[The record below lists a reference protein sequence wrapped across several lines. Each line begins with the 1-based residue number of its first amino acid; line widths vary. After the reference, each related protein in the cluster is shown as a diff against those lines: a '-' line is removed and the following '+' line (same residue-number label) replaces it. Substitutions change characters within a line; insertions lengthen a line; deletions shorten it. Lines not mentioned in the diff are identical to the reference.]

1 MKREEL
7 REMGISEENIEKI
20 MSDFGKEQQKS
31 SRASNL
37 QNELN
42 TAKANAEEL
51 QKKLDEINE
60 QNMSDIEKANKSVE
74 EANKR
79 IQTLE
84 SELAKNRQKQSLA
97 EIGITGEQADGLFDE
112 NGTLNYKL
120 LGEIISNRE
129 DAAKN
134 AAIQDIAKNQGNP
147 GGGSKN
153 KEADISNAEK
163 LVNEMFSANNNSNN
177 SDILK
182 NYI

>member
-1 MKREEL
+1 M
-7 REMGISEENIEKI
+7 
-20 MSDFGKEQQKS
+20 
-31 SRASNL
+31 
-37 QNELN
+37 
-42 TAKANAEEL
+42 
-51 QKKLDEINE
+51 
-60 QNMSDIEKANKSVE
+60 
-74 EANKR
+74 
-79 IQTLE
+79 
-84 SELAKNRQKQSLA
+84 A

-163 LVNEMFSANNNSNN
+163 LVNEMFSANKNSNN
-177 SDILK
+177 ADILK

>member
-60 QNMSDIEKANKSVE
+60 QNMSDIEK
-74 EANKR
+74 ANKR

-163 LVNEMFSANNNSNN
+163 LVNEMFSANNNNN
-177 SDILK
+177 ADILK